1 MFEFRPCDCD
11 ADRVSR
17 RNFLRAAFGGAGG
30 LAFAPLAAFGS
41 QDTRVRE
48 DRKRSPGAPAKAKAV
63 ILLWMGGGPSQLDTF
78 DPKPGTANG
87 GPHKAI
93 DTAAKGI
100 QISEHLPTV
109 AAQMENLAIIRS
121 IYTGEPEHFRASYM
135 LHTGVKFLES
145 FPYPSMG
152 SLISYELSESLDT
165 PGYVSIGGGS
175 FGPTFLGYEHAPFVI
190 DNPHGALQMLR
201 DAARQRDA
209 LKLADELGAEFDAT
223 RGGVNVKKRDT
234 FYERIEKI
242 LDSPF
247 SRALDIHS
255 EPSPLRDAY
264 GKGRFGQGCLLARR
278 LVQAGVKF
286 IQVHLGGWDTH
297 DNNHERTQKLMA
309 ELDPGFGTLVRD
321 LKEKDLLHETL
332 VVWAGEFGRT
342 PMINKENGRD
352 HWANGFSIVLGGGG
366 IQGGRVV
373 GETGKDGSQIT
384 REPTKIADV
393 FATVYQSVGI
403 DPKKK
408 YYSPQG
414 SLVKATEDGQPI
426 KKLLS

>member
-1 MFEFRPCDCD
+1 MSFEFRPCDCD

-30 LAFAPLAAFGS
+30 LAFAPLAAFA
-41 QDTRVRE
+41 QDTKLKE
-48 DRKRSPGAPAKAKAV
+48 DRKKNPAGAAKAKSV

-78 DPKPGTANG
+78 DPKPGVANG
-87 GPHKAI
+87 GPHKAV
-93 DTAAKGI
+93 DTSAKGI

-109 AAQMENLAIIRS
+109 AAQMENLALIRS

-165 PGYVSIGGGS
+165 PGYVSIAGGS

-190 DNPHGALQMLR
+190 DNPQGALQMLR

-247 SRALDIHS
+247 SRALDINA
-255 EPSPLRDAY
+255 EPSGLRDSY

-286 IQVHLGGWDTH
+286 VQVHLGGWDTH
-297 DNNHERTQKLMA
+297 ENNHERTQKLMG

-321 LKEKDLLHETL
+321 LKEKDLLQETL
-332 VVWAGEFGRT
+332 VLWAGEFGRT
-342 PMINKENGRD
+342 PAINKDNGRD
-352 HWANGFSIVLGGGG
+352 HWANGFSIVMGGGG
-366 IQGGRVV
+366 IQGGRLV

-393 FATVYQSVGI
+393 FATVYQAVGI